1 VAVQAFERN
10 AKGQRALFALC
21 ARMASNERRDCRR
34 WFGRTLAL
42 VTDGR
47 FRCPDRACSQGAALL
62 REPLVTFS

>member
-1 VAVQAFERN
+1 VQALERSP
-10 AKGQRALFALC
+10 ARRQRALLAAC
-21 ARMASNERRDCRR
+21 ARMPRGARTECER

-47 FRCPDRACSQGAALL
+47 FRCPDRACREGAALV